1 MSTQDRAAP
10 RDWLDGYLA
19 RLDDVAARAE
29 QASTEMAAVTGT
41 ARSRDGAVTVTVEPS
56 GALLDVVFSPVASS
70 ITSER
75 LAEQLLGAAA
85 AARREAAAKA
95 VEAAERLFGGDS
107 ATMDVLRASLTGP
120 AQ

>member
-1 MSTQDRAAP
+1 MTTDASTP

-19 RLDDVAARAE
+19 RLDDTAVRAQ

-56 GALLDVVFSPVASS
+56 GALLDVVFSPVAAS
-70 ITSER
+70 ITRER
-75 LAEQLLGAAA
+75 LAEQLLGTAAE
-85 AARREAAAKA
+85 ARRAAAAKA
-95 VEAAERLFGGDS
+95 VDAAERLWGADS
-107 ATMDVLRASLTGP
+107 ATMTLLRASLTGP